1 MMDFSKI
8 KSRRGELCSILMGA
22 LFVLSIQLLPGNARA
37 NTATFQPKGQG
48 FESPQKAVSALIAA
62 VQKLDVK
69 QTLKILGPDAKD
81 IIFSGDEVQ
90 SKKSVAKFLRKYN
103 EKHKI
108 EFLKPGKAILYL
120 GKEEW
125 PYPVPIINVKNKW
138 YFDTHAGREEIVN
151 RRIGANEL
159 MAIKVLEAYVE
170 AQLEY
175 AGKDRDGDGILE
187 FAQKIKSDK
196 GKKNGLYWPA
206 KPGEKMSPFGPLVA
220 RAAAEGYKNSSE
232 KMVPFHGYYFK
243 ILTRQGKN
251 APGGAYNYIV
261 KNNMVLGFGM
271 IACPAKYG
279 VSGIMTFIVNHK
291 GIIYEADLGKK
302 TDDIIRKKFKYD
314 PAKVTW
320 HKVSRNYLK

>member
-1 MMDFSKI
+1 MMDFIKI
-8 KSRRGELCSILMGA
+8 KRRRGELCSILMGM
-22 LFVLSIQLLPGNARA
+22 LFIFFIQLPPGNAGA
-37 NTATFQPKGQG
+37 NTSTLQPKGQG
-48 FESPQKAVSALIAA
+48 FKSPQKAVSALIAA
-62 VQKLDVK
+62 VQKLDVE

-81 IIFSGDEVQ
+81 IIFSGDKVQ
-90 SKKSVAKFLRKYN
+90 LKKGVVKFLRKYG

-108 EFLKPGKAILYL
+108 EFLKPGKAVLYL

-125 PYPVPIINVKNKW
+125 PYPVPIINIKNKW
-138 YFDTHAGREEIVN
+138 YFDTHAGREEIIN

-170 AQLEY
+170 AQLKY
-175 AGKDRDGDGILE
+175 AAKDRDGDGILE

-206 KPGEKMSPFGPLVA
+206 KPGKEMSPFGPLVA
-220 RAAAEGYKNSSE
+220 RAAAEGYKKSSG

-251 APGGAYNYIV
+251 APGGAYSYIV

-302 TDDIIRKKFKYD
+302 TDDIFRKKFKYD
-314 PAKVTW
+314 PD
-320 HKVSRNYLK
+320 KVSWRKVRKKDLE

>member
-1 MMDFSKI
+1 
-8 KSRRGELCSILMGA
+8 
-22 LFVLSIQLLPGNARA
+22 
-37 NTATFQPKGQG
+37 
-48 FESPQKAVSALIAA
+48 
-62 VQKLDVK
+62 
-69 QTLKILGPDAKD
+69 
-81 IIFSGDEVQ
+81 
-90 SKKSVAKFLRKYN
+90 
-103 EKHKI
+103 
-108 EFLKPGKAILYL
+108 
-120 GKEEW
+120 
-125 PYPVPIINVKNKW
+125 
-138 YFDTHAGREEIVN
+138 
-151 RRIGANEL
+151 
-159 MAIKVLEAYVE
+159 
-170 AQLEY
+170 
-175 AGKDRDGDGILE
+175 
-187 FAQKIKSDK
+187 
-196 GKKNGLYWPA
+196 
-206 KPGEKMSPFGPLVA
+206 MSPFGPLVA

-320 HKVSRNYLK
+320 HKVSRKYLK